1 MIPGLNDHELE
12 SILAAAAEAGA
23 RFAGYVLLRLPH
35 EVEPI
40 FQEWLNA
47 QYPLKAGKVLSL
59 IRQVRGGSL
68 NDATFGRRM
77 RGSGPIA
84 ALLAQ
89 RFAAACRRH
98 GFTRESETRLETG
111 KFRVPAGPGTQVDW
125 LSGS

>member
-12 SILAAAAEAGA
+12 KILTASADAGA

-40 FQEWLNA
+40 FEEWLQA
-47 QYPLKAGKVLSL
+47 QYPLKAAKVLSL
-59 IRQVRGGSL
+59 IRQVRGGAL
-68 NDATFGRRM
+68 NDPQFGSRM
-77 RGSGPIA
+77 RGSGPLA

-98 GFTRESETRLETG
+98 GFSRESETALDSTR
-111 KFRVPAGPGTQVDW
+111 FRVPVGPGTQLD
-125 LSGS
+125 LLG